1 MRPLSSSPIW
11 GRRSERSGSGIG
23 SSSGSISDLETI
35 SKLYQNVNDLE
46 KSREFADQMISDYPE
61 SYAGYKRKA
70 FVLLYI
76 EAGEA
81 ENMRNYA
88 EFKVNYEKAEE
99 LYSKEKNQSD
109 PEMETLRKEH
119 DDLVK
124 GGRIT

>member
-1 MRPLSSSPIW
+1 
-11 GRRSERSGSGIG
+11 
-23 SSSGSISDLETI
+23 
-35 SKLYQNVNDLE
+35 
-46 KSREFADQMISDYPE
+46 MISDYPE

-76 EAGEA
+76 EAGKA
-81 ENMRNYA
+81 ENLRNYA

>member
-1 MRPLSSSPIW
+1 MMQHR
-11 GRRSERSGSGIG
+11 GRRRKRLQTVPNEILRGVELAVSGWRLAGESP
-23 SSSGSISDLETI
+23 
-35 SKLYQNVNDLE
+35 
-46 KSREFADQMISDYPE
+46 EFADQMISDYPE

-76 EAGEA
+76 EAGKA